1 MTDEQRS
8 KTAGVIAPPP
18 LIALAM
24 LGLGIGLNYLLRWM
38 FLEVLAPII
47 RLSVAGLLFVIAGAC
62 LLTANGLF
70 QRANTSVKPWVSTSA
85 LVTTG
90 IYRYTRNPMYVGFLL
105 ISFAIAIG
113 FALEGVLVSTCLLW
127 VILHFGV
134 IKREERYLTVLF
146 GQEYKDYCQQVSRYG
161 FGL

>member
-8 KTAGVIAPPP
+8 KNAGVIAPPP

-24 LGLGIGLNYLLRWM
+24 LGLGIGLSYLLPWM
-38 FLEVLAPII
+38 FLEALAPII
-47 RLSVAGLLFVIAGAC
+47 RFPVAGLLFAIAGAC

-70 QRANTSVKPWVSTSA
+70 KRANTSVKPWVSTSA

-90 IYRYTRNPMYVGFLL
+90 LYRHTRNPMYVSFLL
-105 ISFAIAIG
+105 ISFAIAVG
-113 FALEGVLVSTCLLW
+113 FALEGVLLSTCLLW

-134 IKREERYLTVLF
+134 IKREERYLTGLF
-146 GQEYKDYCQQVSRYG
+146 GQEYTDYCQRVSRYG
-161 FGL
+161 LGV